1 MKLDFEITLDG
12 GIGSYPDL
20 IHFSNTQ
27 AQIFYLDG
35 GELYGTPSNKIDNGE
50 WENMNLQDSAEVSPD
65 TGMSLLE
72 MKVLSGFGIV
82 GNYKTGN
89 THKLIIYEFAFE
101 MDRYLNEGSIRHS
114 INNPISSFKLTLE
127 NPDIENPERPGEIV
141 INEKNTL
148 VAPGSKIVFKFGAG
162 DLLEPDFDMGVF
174 YTDRGSFTTL
184 SETARVDGRNKIGKV
199 LKDQT
204 LDERPGFGYYYVSYH
219 ISDLFKRA
227 NLTDDDYLVEDADE
241 RRWFQFKPSTT
252 CLAALEDML
261 KVMVG
266 WQVKELAD
274 GTIVVGSPDFWAFD
288 RPDIYKFY
296 RNKDIFS
303 RGITRDD
310 AESYRRICVHDKNF
324 DTTVY
329 REVTSY
335 EGWNLQ
341 SNRTLY
347 VKAVDG
353 TSKADMETY
362 ADELAN
368 RMEKVGKVESFTGPI
383 RPHIQCGDQAI
394 IIDEDGEENLG
405 LITEITH
412 IFGKMGFSTTFTVDS
427 GGVLGKGRL
436 SDFIGEITKE
446 REGGSIGYTDPGL

>member
-27 AQIFYLDG
+27 AQIFYLSN

-82 GNYKTGN
+82 GSYKTGD

-114 INNPISSFKLTLE
+114 INNPISSFNLTLE

-162 DLLEPDFDMGVF
+162 DLLEPDYDMGTF
-174 YTDRGSFTTL
+174 YTDRADFIL
-184 SETARVDGRNKIGKV
+184 MSETARVDGRNLIGKA

-204 LDERPGFGYYYVSYH
+204 LDERPGFGYYYVTYH
-219 ISDLFKRA
+219 IKDLLGRA
-227 NLTDDDYLVEDADE
+227 NLTNDDYIVEDASE
-241 RRWFQFKPSTT
+241 RRWFQFKPNTT
-252 CLAALEDML
+252 CLEALEDML
-261 KVMVG
+261 KVLIG
-266 WQVKELAD
+266 WKVNELDD

-303 RGITRDD
+303 RQIIMDD
-310 AESYRRICVHDKNF
+310 AESYRRVCVHNKDYENVAYRDVKN
-324 DTTVY
+324 
-329 REVTSY
+329 Y

-341 SNRTLY
+341 ANRTLH
-347 VKAVDG
+347 VSATDG
-353 TSKADMETY
+353 TSQEDIEAY
-362 ADELAN
+362 ADELAKQ
-368 RMEKVGKVESFTGPI
+368 MEQVGKIESFTGPI

-394 IIDEDGEENLG
+394 IVDSDGEENLG
-405 LITEITH
+405 LITEVTH
-412 IFGKMGFSTTFTVDS
+412 EFGKNGFRTSFTVDS
-427 GGVLGKGRL
+427 GGMLGKGRL
-436 SDFIGEITKE
+436 SDYIGEITKV
-446 REGGSIGYTDPGL
+446 REGGSIGYEEL